1 MYEDLFNVKFAVT
14 IDSVISRN
22 FFSFQINRE
31 DNRSYEKKYNR
42 SYEKGIWTL
51 ALSCRNPIC
60 ILHCHKKAFSLLLL
74 SSLKKIASFR
84 VSCKLY
90 THILTESFTAL
101 QNNVKHFLLCYN
113 MVCLNEFWPEPF
125 NLKRVANIA
134 VKLSNRC
141 NPKSVLNEI
150 DF

>member
-1 MYEDLFNVKFAVT
+1 MKKNIIAVMKKAFELWHSHVA
-14 IDSVISRN
+14 IQSASFIVI
-22 FFSFQINRE
+22 
-31 DNRSYEKKYNR
+31 
-42 SYEKGIWTL
+42 
-51 ALSCRNPIC
+51 
-60 ILHCHKKAFSLLLL
+60 KKAFSLLLL

-113 MVCLNEFWPEPF
+113 MVCLKEFWPEPF